1 MLRQPV
7 RSSPLMR
14 DLSWEKRGDQ
24 SGAALP
30 YLLTEVSLKAAP
42 AASILATKAQLHR
55 LVAHR
60 SASKK
65 GNRQLVPNHY
75 RNALAKNEVF
85 PLRKKHAAIPAR
97 KERSGLR
104 EAPEKA
110 PTAP

>member
-1 MLRQPV
+1 MGEKGGLIRGSTSLSSDGSQPE
-7 RSSPLMR
+7 SCSGCLDPR
-14 DLSWEKRGDQ
+14 DEST
-24 SGAALP
+24 A
-30 YLLTEVSLKAAP
+30 
-42 AASILATKAQLHR
+42 HR

-75 RNALAKNEVF
+75 RNALAKNENF
-85 PLRKKHAAIPAR
+85 PLRKKHAAIPTR

>member
-7 RSSPLMR
+7 RNAPLMR

-24 SGAALP
+24 SEATLP

-42 AASILATKAQLHR
+42 AASILATEAQLHH

-75 RNALAKNEVF
+75 RNALAKNVISTSE
-85 PLRKKHAAIPAR
+85 KHAAIPTR

-110 PTAP
+110 PAAP